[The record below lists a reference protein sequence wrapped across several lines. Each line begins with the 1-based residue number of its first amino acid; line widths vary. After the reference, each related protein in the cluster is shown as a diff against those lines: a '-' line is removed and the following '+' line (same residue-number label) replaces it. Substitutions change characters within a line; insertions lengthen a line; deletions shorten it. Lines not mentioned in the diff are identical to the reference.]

1 MKYVSLYEDTD
12 NPYEKTFIDAK
23 DDGERLEILAKDVS
37 YDGSYG
43 TIYVVDKEESEKL
56 AGLLKIEREKL
67 IKWLGFYFRG
77 SRADDDFYRFCRSAG
92 VEVKMYLG

>member
-1 MKYVSLYEDTD
+1 MKYVSLYEESD

-23 DDGERLEILAKDVS
+23 DDGEILEILAEDVS

-43 TIYVVDKEESEKL
+43 TLYLVDKEESEKL
-56 AGLLKIEREKL
+56 AKLLGIKRYKL
-67 IKWLGFYFRG
+67 INWLGFYFRG
-77 SRADDDFYRFCRSAG
+77 SRADDEFCRFCRSIG